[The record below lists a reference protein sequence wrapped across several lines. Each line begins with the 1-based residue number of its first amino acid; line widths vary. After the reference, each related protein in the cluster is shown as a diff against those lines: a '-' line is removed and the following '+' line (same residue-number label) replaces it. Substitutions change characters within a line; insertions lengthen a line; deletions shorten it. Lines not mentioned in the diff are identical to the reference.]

1 MSTRVFEAV
10 CKLCVASLETE
21 SADNCPGV
29 KQKVVKIN
37 KFQTVVLLLLEQKLD
52 LRQGF
57 IE

>member
-1 MSTRVFEAV
+1 VFEAV